1 MASRRPATIA
11 LSHFSWPVATHT
23 FEYAR
28 FIPKTSQTVT
38 TSTSAFNGSYA
49 LDARTRDISA
59 DVLDGSGR
67 LRILPA
73 AYWATTTPPER
84 GLFCVRH
91 GVYCLVTE
99 ELVAYLREAIAGR
112 SAIEIGAGNGV
123 LAEALGIPATDNFM
137 QTWPQYRSS

>member
-1 MASRRPATIA
+1 M
-11 LSHFSWPVATHT
+11 
-23 FEYAR
+23 
-28 FIPKTSQTVT
+28 T